1 MSTSLLDKA
10 KLFADLHTREGIF
23 VMPNAWDEGS
33 AKFLAAQGFPALA
46 TTSGGVNW
54 ARGREDY
61 VYAVP
66 ADEMLEAYGRVAD
79 CVDLPVSGDL
89 EDGYATEPEKV
100 AETIRRA
107 ASLGMV
113 GGGIEDFTGDDKKPL
128 YDMQLAVERIR
139 AARSAADE
147 AGFPFTLT
155 ARCEIF
161 YFDVENKY
169 AEAVKRANLYREAGA
184 DCLFLPGGNTPEII
198 EGLVK
203 EIDAPLNVVA
213 EWEGPQ
219 YTVTQLEDLGVKRI
233 STGGSMARA
242 CYATLH
248 QAAEKLAAK
257 GTFDYL
263 GNAISDPAMSAFF
276 KQPDKANLA
285 K

>member
-1 MSTSLLDKA
+1 MSPSLLDKA

-107 ASLGMV
+107 AQLGMV
-113 GGGIEDFTGDDKKPL
+113 GGGIEDFTGDPAKPL
-128 YDMQLAVERIR
+128 YELPLAAERIR
-139 AARSAADE
+139 AARVAADE
-147 AGFPFTLT
+147 ADFPFTLT

-169 AEAVKRANLYREAGA
+169 SEAIKRANLYREAGA

-203 EIDAPLNVVA
+203 EIDAPISVVS
-213 EWEGPQ
+213 EWDGPQ
-219 YTVTQLEDLGVKRI
+219 YTVRQLEDMGVRRI

-248 QAAEKLAAK
+248 QAAEKLATE
-257 GTFDYL
+257 GTFGYL
-263 GNAISDPAMSAFF
+263 GNVISDPAMSAFF
-276 KQPDKANLA
+276 KHPNKANLA
-285 K
+285 